1 MDERSPHQDRSFAE
15 QLHRNSFA
23 TMVLPEET
31 QIKLETL
38 AKEAEI
44 FFVRSEKE
52 SPEFVKRYQHVVS
65 THLGGSMLHG
75 YAEPSQA
82 KQLFRYFPGDE
93 KSRKESQSSS
103 DVVDSDTQFP
113 LPVSLLSACQR
124 ELQGILEEKLAA
136 ALNGANCRSTGQS
149 GKHLSFRDLHAE
161 AVKASRGKISDPG
174 CPLDIFRYKNEMVGM
189 CSATSVPA
197 SVNCSAHVD
206 RGLMHI
212 IVESSP
218 GLQVY
223 NPTSGHF
230 QLIDDI
236 NQKQLNIGEKEYS
249 NEFECGRSKNRKHSA
264 KMPSDRPPSPPISC
278 FRRAI
283 IITNSALQELT
294 LEHADDE
301 TGLVLPACVHQ
312 VVGVVGTPRL
322 SISLELRL
330 PL

>member
-1 MDERSPHQDRSFAE
+1 
-15 QLHRNSFA
+15 
-23 TMVLPEET
+23 MVLPEET
-31 QIKLETL
+31 RIKLETL
-38 AKEAEI
+38 AKEAET
-44 FFVRSEKE
+44 FFLRSEKE
-52 SPEFVKRYQHVVS
+52 SPQLVKRYQRVVS
-65 THLGGSMLHG
+65 TPFGGSTLHG

-93 KSRKESQSSS
+93 NSKKESQSSS
-103 DVVDSDTQFP
+103 GVVNSDAQFP
-113 LPVSLLSACQR
+113 FPGSLLSACQR

-136 ALNGANCRSTGQS
+136 ALNGANCRSKGQR
-149 GKHLSFRDLHAE
+149 GKHFSFRDLHAE
-161 AVKASRGKISDPG
+161 AMEASRGEISDPG
-174 CPLDIFRYKNEMVGM
+174 CPLDIFRYRNEMAGT

-236 NQKQLNIGEKEYS
+236 NEKQLNSGEKEYS
-249 NEFECGRSKNRKHSA
+249 NEFECGRSKKRKRSA
-264 KMPSDRPPSPPISC
+264 KMPSDRPSSPPTNC
-278 FRRAI
+278 FQRAV

-312 VVGVVGTPRL
+312 VVGVVGRPRL